1 MRDPRHAFRTQ
12 VLESCSASPGI
23 LDELLAYGDQPC
35 VGSAAPDFPLP
46 DEPHVDSWAAYA
58 REARVDGAVD
68 ALKRHLVQLKFP
80 VRAGVSQEDAYRDA
94 TRKGRVAAADAFV
107 PGLTLAHP
115 EHVELAICPTMAGRV
130 PVIVAG
136 DREDFVALVQA
147 LTDRNEPVPV
157 PAAVGACIVKG
168 LNNWSRVAAYRERWT
183 RETGEAS
190 DAEWA
195 AEFQRLIPRKDQY
208 QDRLIILSRG
218 PYSAIAAGDVGVDEA
233 EWLDRSLVIRREHEF
248 AHYFTYRVFGV
259 LRSHVFDELI
269 ADFVGFLCAFGHYR
283 GDLALRCLGLESFP
297 QCRPG
302 GRLAVYLA
310 QSGLSDEAGS
320 VVRSL
325 AFRSVR
331 NLEALDQA
339 QRTRLQDLAGLGRLT
354 FGLSQ
359 LTLEELASDA
369 LVDLVAARLG

>member
-1 MRDPRHAFRTQ
+1 
-12 VLESCSASPGI
+12 
-23 LDELLAYGDQPC
+23 
-35 VGSAAPDFPLP
+35 
-46 DEPHVDSWAAYA
+46 
-58 REARVDGAVD
+58 
-68 ALKRHLVQLKFP
+68 
-80 VRAGVSQEDAYRDA
+80 
-94 TRKGRVAAADAFV
+94 
-107 PGLTLAHP
+107 
-115 EHVELAICPTMAGRV
+115 
-130 PVIVAG
+130 
-136 DREDFVALVQA
+136 
-147 LTDRNEPVPV
+147 
-157 PAAVGACIVKG
+157 VGACIVKG

-190 DAEWA
+190 DEEWA
-195 AEFQRLIPRKDQY
+195 AEFQRLIPQKDQY
-208 QDRLIILSRG
+208 QDRLILLSRG
-218 PYSAIAAGDVGVDEA
+218 PYSAIAAGDIGIDEA

-248 AHYFTYRVFGV
+248 THYFTYRVFGV

-269 ADFVGFLCAFGHYR
+269 ADFAGLLRAFGHYR

-297 QCRPG
+297 QYRPG

-331 NLEALDQA
+331 NLEALGQA

-369 LVDLVAARLG
+369 LVDLVAAQLG